1 MSEVTDIVVPLL
13 QKIQTQ
19 LARLEVDVSSMR
31 EDLHHVKVLVTSL
44 EANASALNRRMDGF
58 DVRLE
63 RIERRL
69 DPVEV

>member
-19 LARLEVDVSSMR
+19 LTRLEVDVSAMR
-31 EDLHHVKVLVTSL
+31 EDLHHVKVRVTSL

-58 DVRLE
+58 DIRLE

-69 DPVEV
+69 DLVEV